1 VWLRSLTLKLGTKLT
16 VYLSLIIVFV
26 LSGYGY
32 FGILSRREILVKKM
46 KVEVESTGR
55 NLKVSLEKVQI
66 QREREYVQDLIDG
79 VEEYEKTLGVIVYH
93 QGKDLIFSSRSLGEE
108 TGPYLEMIKNSI
120 KNDYPQE
127 EIRVYKKAPI
137 FAYAFPLKDRKGGNI
152 GGVSILQH
160 TSFMEKDIK
169 RAEWNILI
177 TVLILIGG
185 IVAIVLMGTRKWIS
199 QPISHLIVG
208 INHIAKGNLDT
219 RIDLR
224 RKDEISILGRAFN
237 QMAINLR
244 EARERIVRDGETK
257 LELERT
263 LRQSEKLA
271 TIGQLASG
279 LAHEI
284 GTPLNIISGRV
295 ELTKRRIEDEIANK
309 NLDIISQQTERI
321 TKIIQQVLGFV
332 RKKKPEQKT
341 LYLGTLLETTLD
353 FLDHQIQNQKVRVV
367 NEMEND
373 LPSVIGDPDQLQQV
387 FLNLFLNAIQAMPEG
402 GTLHLSA
409 SSKWISKEGLEN
421 EQRQYVE
428 VCVEDTG
435 VGMNR
440 EVISNIF
447 NPFFTT
453 KNGGTGLGLMVSQ
466 GIIQDHEGWIDV
478 ESEIGKGSVF
488 RVYLPSLQGG
498 VRNDGQ
504 GP

>member
-1 VWLRSLTLKLGTKLT
+1 LKLGTKLT
-16 VYLSLIIVFV
+16 FYISLIIILV

-32 FGILSRREILVKKM
+32 FHILSRRDILIRTM
-46 KVEVESTGR
+46 KVEVKTIGWTI
-55 NLKVSLEKVQI
+55 KVALGKAVLQKDVTFIQELIDAVSEPEQTLGALVYLQDKELLLHSNSLEGDFDPLLALIKKSAQ
-66 QREREYVQDLIDG
+66 EDL
-79 VEEYEKTLGVIVYH
+79 
-93 QGKDLIFSSRSLGEE
+93 
-108 TGPYLEMIKNSI
+108 
-120 KNDYPQE
+120 PQE
-127 EIRVYKKAPI
+127 EFGVYKKVPI
-137 FAYAFPLKDRKGGNI
+137 FSYTFPLKDNKGKTI
-152 GGVSILQH
+152 GGVSILQQ
-160 TSFMEKDIK
+160 TSFLEDDIK
-169 RAEWNILI
+169 RAEWGIFI
-177 TVLILIGG
+177 TILILIGG
-185 IVAIVLMGTRKWIS
+185 TVTLILFSTRKWIT
-199 QPISHLIVG
+199 QPISKLMEG
-208 INHIAKGNLDT
+208 IKNMARGNLRT
-219 RIDLR
+219 KIDLKR
-224 RKDEISILGRAFN
+224 RDELSELGQAFN
-237 QMAINLR
+237 QMAVDLK
-244 EARERIVRDGETK
+244 EAQDRIIEEAEAK
-257 LELERT
+257 LELERG

-271 TIGQLASG
+271 TIGQLAAG

-341 LYLGTLLETTLD
+341 LDLGTLLETTLN

-402 GTLHLSA
+402 GTLRLSA
-409 SSKWISKEGLEN
+409 SSKLISKEGPEN

-435 VGMNR
+435 VGMDR

-453 KNGGTGLGLMVSQ
+453 RDKGTGLGLMVSQ

-488 RVYLPSLQGG
+488 RIYLPSLQGE
-498 VRNDGQ
+498 VRNDG
-504 GP
+504 